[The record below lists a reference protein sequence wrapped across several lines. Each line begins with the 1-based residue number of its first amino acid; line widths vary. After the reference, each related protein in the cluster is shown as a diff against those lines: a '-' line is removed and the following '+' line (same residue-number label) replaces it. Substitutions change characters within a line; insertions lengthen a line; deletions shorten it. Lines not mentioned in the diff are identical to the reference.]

1 MTTSQHD
8 FTRMTIEMPEQEHKK
23 LKAMAAFLGISLKD
37 LVLNCLRDN
46 LLSKNKPNAKTLKAF
61 KETEARSGLTE
72 CEDFNDFIDKL
83 GLK

>member
-8 FTRMTIEMPEQEHKK
+8 LTRITIEMPEQEHKK
-23 LKAMAAFLGISLKD
+23 LKAIAAFLGISLKE
-37 LVLNCLRDN
+37 LVLNCLMDN
-46 LLSKNKPNAKTLKAF
+46 LLSKNKLNAKTLKAI
-61 KETEARSGLTE
+61 KETEHRVGLTE

>member
-23 LKAMAAFLGISLKD
+23 LKAMAAFLGISLKE

-46 LLSKNKPNAKTLKAF
+46 LLSKNRPNAKTLKAF
-61 KETEARSGLTE
+61 KETEQGVGLTE

>member
-23 LKAMAAFLGISLKD
+23 LKAMAAFLGISLKE

-61 KETEARSGLTE
+61 KETEQRVGLTE
-72 CEDFNDFIDKL
+72 CKDFNDFIDKL